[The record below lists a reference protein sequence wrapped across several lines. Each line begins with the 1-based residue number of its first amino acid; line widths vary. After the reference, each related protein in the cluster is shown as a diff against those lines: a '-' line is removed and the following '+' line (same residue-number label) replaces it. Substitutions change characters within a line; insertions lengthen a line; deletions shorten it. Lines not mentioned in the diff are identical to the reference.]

1 MPDDRSDTARRR
13 FLQVLGAGT
22 ALGIGASTG
31 VTAGEDDTGAGTD
44 GDTDA
49 AHGDGPYLPM
59 DDPGLITL
67 ESDADF
73 ETTVSRVEPALEER
87 GLQLVTTVDHAANA
101 DSVDMDLPPT
111 TLFLFGNPA
120 VGTPLMQASRSIGI
134 DLPQKLLVW
143 EADDR
148 VRVTYNDP
156 QYLATRHDLE
166 DAAERSSASPA
177 SHARQDVD
185 EQIAGASEA
194 LAGLAAAVAGAAV
207 GDD

>member
-22 ALGIGASTG
+22 ALGIGASAG
-31 VTAGEDDTGAGTD
+31 ATADEHDTD
-44 GDTDA
+44 GGGDDGPDADA
-49 AHGDGPYLPM
+49 AAGDGPYLPI

-87 GLQLVTTVDHAANA
+87 DLQLVTTVDHAANA
-101 DSVDMDLPPT
+101 DAVDTDLPPT

-120 VGTPLMQASRSIGI
+120 VGTPLMQASRSIAI

-148 VRVTYNDP
+148 VHVTYNDP

-166 DAAERSSASPA
+166 G
-177 SHARQDVD
+177 VD
-185 EQIAGASEA
+185 EPLAGVSEA
-194 LAGLAAAVAGAAV
+194 LAELAAAVAGADVASS
-207 GDD
+207 DD